1 MAKRFHKSAF
11 TLERAL
17 FAERRCPSGT
27 WRLLAFSVGRRV
39 RRVLV
44 RPKTGWLL
52 FLFLVGV
59 APWASA
65 QTSATK
71 APTVETILARMAEAR
86 ARNDT
91 RLRPYTV
98 TRDYELFGKEAH
110 KAKSQVT
117 ADVTFVPPSSKE
129 YVVQRADG
137 TGLGE
142 RVVRRMLK
150 SEADIARHYLSTDF
164 STANYGFRFVR
175 EEEVS
180 GLRCYVLELI
190 PRRSD
195 KNLLRGS
202 IWVDANTY
210 LVRRTEG
217 EPSRS
222 PSWWVKDVRVTLF
235 YGEVSGMWLQTGL
248 QATAR
253 VRILGPHRVVARD
266 VKYAIGGFVA
276 VASSDRNQS
285 VTPPLGASAL
295 LAWTGPLVIDLLAS
309 TTSAVPRPGKS
320 RSETSNVVLGSSRTQ
335 TSRADHSAHE

>member
-27 WRLLAFSVGRRV
+27 WRLLAISVGRRV

-59 APWASA
+59 AASASA
-65 QTSATK
+65 QTGATT

-86 ARNDT
+86 ARNDI

-110 KAKSQVT
+110 NAKSQVT
-117 ADVTFVPPSSKE
+117 AEVMFVPPSSKA
-129 YVVQRADG
+129 YVVQHAEG

-142 RVVRRMLK
+142 RVVRRMLQ
-150 SEADIARHYLSTDF
+150 SEADIARNFQSTDF
-164 STANYGFRFVR
+164 STANYDFRFVR

-180 GLRCYVLELI
+180 GLLCYVLELI
-190 PRRSD
+190 PKRLD
-195 KNLLRGS
+195 KNLLRGR

-217 EPSRS
+217 EPSKN
-222 PSWWVKDVRVTLF
+222 PSWWVKDVRLTLL
-235 YGEVSGMWLQTGL
+235 YGEVDGMWLQTGL

-253 VRILGPHRVVARD
+253 VRILGPHRVVAHD
-266 VKYAIGGFVA
+266 VKYAIGGLVA
-276 VASSDRNQS
+276 AVSSDQNRR
-285 VTPPLGASAL
+285 VTPPLAVPALFSSTAPLAVIGVLGAIASA
-295 LAWTGPLVIDLLAS
+295 APKPER
-309 TTSAVPRPGKS
+309 TSGGK
-320 RSETSNVVLGSSRTQ
+320 
-335 TSRADHSAHE
+335 